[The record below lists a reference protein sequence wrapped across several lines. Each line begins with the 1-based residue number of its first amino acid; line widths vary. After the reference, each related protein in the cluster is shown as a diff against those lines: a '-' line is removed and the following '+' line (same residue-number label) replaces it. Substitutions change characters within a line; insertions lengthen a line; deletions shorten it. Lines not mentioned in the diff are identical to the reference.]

1 MRRKTKSA
9 DTKPVRP
16 KYQIDQS
23 GKIEQTN
30 KDTIVVLSNEHD
42 LAIMVK
48 AKTKRIILEWFR
60 QEQRQRFFPYL
71 TFATLLAILIKME
84 LPKSRVEID
93 KEYFGNED
101 LILERVTTYLKLLGV
116 EKHPPLVWGH
126 VGKTSKAHDYG
137 AKMAK
142 DKSKINKVISLEE
155 VMELLLELKSPKK

>member
-1 MRRKTKSA
+1 MKKLQTKPKTKQI
-9 DTKPVRP
+9 

-30 KDTIVVLSNEHD
+30 KDTIVALSNDHN

-48 AKTKRIILEWFR
+48 AKTKRIIQTWFR
-60 QEQRQRFFPYL
+60 EEKRQRFFPYL
-71 TFATLLAILIKME
+71 TFAALLAILIKME
-84 LPKSRVEID
+84 SPKSRVEID

-101 LILERVTTYLKLLGV
+101 LILERVTIYLKLLGI
-116 EKHPPLVWGH
+116 EKHPPLEWGH

-142 DKSKINKVISLEE
+142 NKSKINKVISLEE
-155 VMELLLELKSPKK
+155 VMEILLELKGSKK